1 MRDNLVRLLIMIAT
15 IDDIP
20 VFNATLDEDCGII
33 RVSLV
38 DDPAVSKDFQ
48 VFKANA
54 RPMLYAVQDEDKH
67 LVRGVIMRA
76 DYPIYRRDKSL
87 GEYYIV
93 YKPDVI
99 RQMAEKYLT
108 EDRANNVNIM
118 HKEDSD
124 VEGVNMVQWF
134 IKGAGVAIEGFDD
147 IADGSLFAEYHVTN
161 EDVWAEI
168 KAGTYKGFSLEGYFN
183 LEPEQSKDYVQDVID
198 KWGEYFSKIKN
209 MANFKK
215 FATALAK
222 MLAKFASI
230 TTDKGVLVWDTEDD
244 LKVGDS
250 VYVQGE
256 DGTRVKAEDGD
267 YKTDDGKV
275 IKVAD
280 GKVAEIVDDDA
291 EVKLGSVDTD
301 KGKLYA
307 EGEGDLKAGDAVY
320 SDEKKETPAADGDY
334 VTPDGKTIVVKDG
347 KVSEIKDPAAEVAG
361 AATQKFEGEDLSA
374 RLDKL
379 ENIVKLIITY
389 CYIPLLDENG
399 NFLLSKEEPKET
411 LCGRLDALETAMD
424 NVATI
429 LEKMGKAPKAAPAT
443 EEFKTTTE
451 QKVDNPRTA
460 SLMRILNAGR

>member
-1 MRDNLVRLLIMIAT
+1 MIAT

-38 DDPAVSKDFQ
+38 DDPAVSKNFQ
-48 VFKANA
+48 VFNASA

-118 HKEDSD
+118 HKEGSD

-134 IKGAGVAIEGFDD
+134 IKGAGVAIDGFDD

-183 LEPEQSKDYVQDVID
+183 LEPEQNENYVQDVID
-198 KWGEYFSKIKN
+198 KWGEYFQKIKN

-244 LKVGDS
+244 LKAGDS
-250 VYVQGE
+250 VYVQSE

-280 GKVAEIVDDDA
+280 GKVAEIMDDDA

-307 EGEGDLKAGDAVY
+307 EGYDDLKAGDAVY
-320 SDEKKETPAADGDY
+320 ADEGKATPAADGDY

-347 KVSEIKDPAAEVAG
+347 KVSEIKDPEAEVDFANVHKIEG
-361 AATQKFEGEDLSA
+361 EEGEDITK
-374 RLDKL
+374 RIERL

-411 LCGRLDALETAMD
+411 LCGRLDALEAAMD

-451 QKVDNPRTA
+451 QKADNPRTA

>member
-1 MRDNLVRLLIMIAT
+1 MIAT

-20 VFNATLDEDCGII
+20 VFNATIDEDCGII

-38 DDPAVSKDFQ
+38 DDPAVSKAFQ
-48 VFKANA
+48 VFKADA

-118 HKEDSD
+118 HKEGSD
-124 VEGVNMVQWF
+124 VAGVNMVQWF

-161 EDVWAEI
+161 EDIWAEI

-183 LEPEQSKDYVQDVID
+183 LEPEQNRDYVQDVID

-244 LKVGDS
+244 LKAGDS
-250 VYVQGE
+250 VYVQSE

-307 EGEGDLKAGDAVY
+307 EGYDDLKAGDAVY
-320 SDEKKETPAADGDY
+320 ADEQKATPAADGDY

-347 KVSEIKDPAAEVAG
+347 KVSEIKDPEAEVDFS
-361 AATQKFEGEDLSA
+361 KEHNFEGEVGEDLTK
-374 RLDKL
+374 RIERL
-379 ENIVKLIITY
+379 ENIVKLIINF
-389 CYIPLLDENG
+389 CYLPLLDENG
-399 NFLLSKEEPKET
+399 NFVFSKEEPKET
-411 LCGRLDALETAMD
+411 LGGRLDALETAMD

-451 QKVDNPRTA
+451 QKIDNPRTA

>member
-1 MRDNLVRLLIMIAT
+1 MIAT

-20 VFNATLDEDCGII
+20 VFNATIDEDCGII

-38 DDPAVSKDFQ
+38 DDPAVSKGFQ
-48 VFKANA
+48 VFKADA

-118 HKEDSD
+118 HKEGSD

-161 EDVWAEI
+161 EDIWAEI

-183 LEPEQSKDYVQDVID
+183 LEPEQNEDYVQDVID

-244 LKVGDS
+244 LKAGDS
-250 VYVQGE
+250 VYAQSE

-307 EGEGDLKAGDAVY
+307 EGYDDLKAGDAVY
-320 SDEKKETPAADGDY
+320 ADEQKATPAADGDY

-347 KVSEIKDPAAEVAG
+347 KVSEIKDPEAEVDFS
-361 AATQKFEGEDLSA
+361 KEHNFEGEVGEDLTK
-374 RLDKL
+374 RIERL
-379 ENIVKLIITY
+379 ENIVKLIINF
-389 CYIPLLDENG
+389 CYLPLLDENG
-399 NFLLSKEEPKET
+399 NFVFSKEEPKET
-411 LCGRLDALETAMD
+411 LGGRLDALETAMD

-451 QKVDNPRTA
+451 QKIDNPRTA

>member
-1 MRDNLVRLLIMIAT
+1 MIAT

-38 DDPAVSKDFQ
+38 DDPAVSKNFQ

-118 HKEDSD
+118 HKEGSD

-134 IKGAGVAIEGFDD
+134 IKGSGVAIEGFDD

-183 LEPEQSKDYVQDVID
+183 LEPEQNEDYVQDVID

-244 LKVGDS
+244 LKAGDS
-250 VYVQGE
+250 VYVQSE

-280 GKVAEIVDDDA
+280 GKV
-291 EVKLGSVDTD
+291 
-301 KGKLYA
+301 
-307 EGEGDLKAGDAVY
+307 
-320 SDEKKETPAADGDY
+320 
-334 VTPDGKTIVVKDG
+334 
-347 KVSEIKDPAAEVAG
+347 SEIKDPKAEVAA

-379 ENIVKLIITY
+379 ESIVKLIITY

-399 NFLLSKEEPKET
+399 NFIFSKEKPKET

-451 QKVDNPRTA
+451 QKIDNPRTA

>member
-1 MRDNLVRLLIMIAT
+1 MIAT

-38 DDPAVSKDFQ
+38 DDPAVSKAFQ
-48 VFKANA
+48 VFKADA

-76 DYPIYRRDKSL
+76 DYPIYRRDKKL

-118 HKEDSD
+118 HKEGSD

-134 IKGAGVAIEGFDD
+134 IKGAGVAIDGFDD

-161 EDVWAEI
+161 EDVWADI

-183 LEPEQSKDYVQDVID
+183 LEPEQNEDYVQDVID

-209 MANFKK
+209 MTKFKK

-244 LKVGDS
+244 LKAGDS
-250 VYVQGE
+250 VYVQNE

-307 EGEGDLKAGDAVY
+307 EGYDDLKAGDAVY
-320 SDEKKETPAADGDY
+320 ADEQKATPAADGDY

-347 KVSEIKDPAAEVAG
+347 KVSEIKDPEAEVDFS
-361 AATQKFEGEDLSA
+361 KEHNFEGEVGEDLTK
-374 RLDKL
+374 RIERL
-379 ENIVKLIITY
+379 ENIVKLIINF
-389 CYIPLLDENG
+389 CYLPLLDENG
-399 NFLLSKEEPKET
+399 NFVFSKEEPKET
-411 LCGRLDALETAMD
+411 LGGRLDALETAMD

-451 QKVDNPRTA
+451 QKIDNPRTA

>member
-1 MRDNLVRLLIMIAT
+1 MIAT

-20 VFNATLDEDCGII
+20 VFNAILDEDCGII

-48 VFKANA
+48 VFKANV

-76 DYPIYRRDKSL
+76 DYPIYRRDKNL
-87 GEYYIV
+87 GEYYVV

-99 RQMAEKYLT
+99 RQMAERYLT

-168 KAGTYKGFSLEGYFN
+168 KAGTYKGFSLEGYFC

-244 LKVGDS
+244 LKAGDS
-250 VYVQGE
+250 
-256 DGTRVKAEDGD
+256 
-267 YKTDDGKV
+267 
-275 IKVAD
+275 
-280 GKVAEIVDDDA
+280 
-291 EVKLGSVDTD
+291 
-301 KGKLYA
+301 
-307 EGEGDLKAGDAVY
+307 VY
-320 SDEKKETPAADGDY
+320 SDEKKETPAADDDY
-334 VTPDGKTIVVKDG
+334 VTADGKTIVVKDG
-347 KVSEIKDPAAEVAG
+347 KVEEIKDAEAQVAA
-361 AATQKFEGEDLSA
+361 AAQKFEGEQGDDLTK
-374 RLDKL
+374 RLERL
-379 ENIVKLIITY
+379 ENIVKLIINF
-389 CYIPLLDENG
+389 CYLPLLDENG

-411 LCGRLDALETAMD
+411 LGGRLDALETAMD

-460 SLMRILNAGR
+460 SLMRILNAGRN

>member
-1 MRDNLVRLLIMIAT
+1 MIAT

-108 EDRANNVNIM
+108 EDRANNVNLM

-134 IKGAGVAIEGFDD
+134 IKGAGVVIEGFDD

-168 KAGTYKGFSLEGYFN
+168 KAGAYKGFSLEGYFN
-183 LEPEQSKDYVQDVID
+183 LEPEQSKDYVQEVID

-244 LKVGDS
+244 LKAGDS
-250 VYVQGE
+250 VYIQGE

-280 GKVAEIVDDDA
+280 GKVAEIVDDEA

-334 VTPDGKTIVVKDG
+334 VTTDGKTIVVKDG
-347 KVSEIKDPAAEVAG
+347 KVSEIKDPEAEVD
-361 AATQKFEGEDLSA
+361 AATTQKFESEDLSA
-374 RLDKL
+374 RLDTL
-379 ENIVKLIITY
+379 ENIVKLIISY

-460 SLMRILNAGR
+460 SLMRILKAGR

>member
-1 MRDNLVRLLIMIAT
+1 MIAT

-20 VFNATLDEDCGII
+20 VFNATIDEDCGII

-38 DDPAVSKDFQ
+38 DDPAVSKNFQ
-48 VFKANA
+48 VFNA
-54 RPMLYAVQDEDKH
+54 SARTMLYAVQDEDKH

-118 HKEDSD
+118 HKEGSD

-134 IKGAGVAIEGFDD
+134 IKGAGVAIDGFDD

-198 KWGEYFSKIKN
+198 KWGEYFQKIKN

-244 LKVGDS
+244 LKAGDS
-250 VYVQGE
+250 VYVQSE

-280 GKVAEIVDDDA
+280 GKVAEIMDDEA

-307 EGEGDLKAGDAVY
+307 EGYDDLKAGDAVY
-320 SDEKKETPAADGDY
+320 ADEEKATPAADGDY

-347 KVSEIKDPAAEVAG
+347 KVSEIKDPEAEVDFANVH
-361 AATQKFEGEDLSA
+361 KFEGEEGEDITK
-374 RLDKL
+374 RIERL
-379 ENIVKLIITY
+379 ENIVKLIISY

-411 LCGRLDALETAMD
+411 LCGRLDALEAAMD

-451 QKVDNPRTA
+451 QKADNPRTA

>member
-1 MRDNLVRLLIMIAT
+1 MIAT

-20 VFNATLDEDCGII
+20 VFNATLDENCGII

-54 RPMLYAVQDEDKH
+54 RPMLYAVQNEDKH

-76 DYPIYRRDKSL
+76 DYPIRRRNKSL
-87 GEYYIV
+87 GEYYVV

-99 RQMAEKYLT
+99 RQMAEKYLA

-118 HKEDSD
+118 HKEGSD

-134 IKGAGVAIEGFDD
+134 IKGAGVAIDGFDD

-183 LEPEQSKDYVQDVID
+183 LEPEQNENYVQDVID

-209 MANFKK
+209 MAKFKK

-244 LKVGDS
+244 LKAGDS

-301 KGKLYA
+301 KGRLYA
-307 EGEGDLKAGDAVY
+307 DGDDDLKAGDAVY
-320 SDEKKETPAADGDY
+320 SDEKKETPAPDGDY

-347 KVSEIKDPAAEVAG
+347 KVSEIKDPKAEVATG
-361 AATQKFEGEDLSA
+361 ATQKFEGEDLSA

-379 ENIVKLIITY
+379 ESIVKLIINF
-389 CYIPLLDENG
+389 CYLPLLDVNG
-399 NFLLSKEEPKET
+399 NFIFSKEKPKET

-429 LEKMGKAPKAAPAT
+429 LEKMGKTPKAAPAT

-451 QKVDNPRTA
+451 QKIDNPRTA

>member
-1 MRDNLVRLLIMIAT
+1 MITT

-20 VFNATLDEDCGII
+20 VFNATLDENCGII
-33 RVSLV
+33 CVSLV

-54 RPMLYAVQDEDKH
+54 RPMLYAVQNEDKH

-168 KAGTYKGFSLEGYFN
+168 KAGTYKGFSLEGYFC
-183 LEPEQSKDYVQDVID
+183 LEPEESKDYVQDVID

-244 LKVGDS
+244 LKAGDS

-301 KGKLYA
+301 KGTLYA

-320 SDEKKETPAADGDY
+320 SDKEMKTPAADGDY

-347 KVSEIKDPAAEVAG
+347 KVSEIKDPAAEVA
-361 AATQKFEGEDLSA
+361 AAITQKFEGEDLSA

-379 ENIVKLIITY
+379 ESIVKLIITY

-399 NFLLSKEEPKET
+399 DFLLSKEEPKET

-443 EEFKTTTE
+443 EEFKTQTE
-451 QKVDNPRTA
+451 QQKVDNPRTA
-460 SLMRILNAGR
+460 SLMRILNADR

>member
-1 MRDNLVRLLIMIAT
+1 MIAT

-48 VFKANA
+48 VFKADA
-54 RPMLYAVQDEDKH
+54 QPMLYAVQDEDKH

-118 HKEDSD
+118 HKEGSD

-183 LEPEQSKDYVQDVID
+183 LEPEQNEDYVQDVID

-244 LKVGDS
+244 LKAGDS
-250 VYVQGE
+250 VYVQSE

-307 EGEGDLKAGDAVY
+307 EGYDDLKAGDAVY
-320 SDEKKETPAADGDY
+320 ADEQKATPAADGDY

-347 KVSEIKDPAAEVAG
+347 KVSEIKDPEAEVDFS
-361 AATQKFEGEDLSA
+361 KEHNFEGEVGEDLTK
-374 RLDKL
+374 RIERL
-379 ENIVKLIITY
+379 ENIVKLIINF
-389 CYIPLLDENG
+389 CYLPLLDENG
-399 NFLLSKEEPKET
+399 NFVFSKEEPKET
-411 LCGRLDALETAMD
+411 LGGRLDALETAMD

-451 QKVDNPRTA
+451 QKIDNPRTA

>member
-1 MRDNLVRLLIMIAT
+1 
-15 IDDIP
+15 
-20 VFNATLDEDCGII
+20 
-33 RVSLV
+33 
-38 DDPAVSKDFQ
+38 
-48 VFKANA
+48 
-54 RPMLYAVQDEDKH
+54 MLYAVQDEDKH

-118 HKEDSD
+118 HKEGSD

-134 IKGAGVAIEGFDD
+134 IKGAGVAIDGFDD

-183 LEPEQSKDYVQDVID
+183 LEPEQNENYVQDVID

-244 LKVGDS
+244 LKAGDS
-250 VYVQGE
+250 VYVQSE

-280 GKVAEIVDDDA
+280 GKVAEIMDDDA

-307 EGEGDLKAGDAVY
+307 EGYDDLKAGDAVY
-320 SDEKKETPAADGDY
+320 ADEEKATPAADGDY

-347 KVSEIKDPAAEVAG
+347 KVSEIKDPEAEVDFANVH
-361 AATQKFEGEDLSA
+361 KFEGEEGEDITK
-374 RLDKL
+374 RIERL

-451 QKVDNPRTA
+451 QKADNPRTA

>member
-1 MRDNLVRLLIMIAT
+1 MIAT

-38 DDPAVSKDFQ
+38 DDPAVSKAFQ
-48 VFKANA
+48 VFKADA

-118 HKEDSD
+118 HKEGSD
-124 VEGVNMVQWF
+124 VAGVNMVQWF

-161 EDVWAEI
+161 EDIWAEI

-183 LEPEQSKDYVQDVID
+183 LEPEQNRDYVQDVID

-209 MANFKK
+209 MTKFKK

-244 LKVGDS
+244 LKAGDS
-250 VYVQGE
+250 VYVQSE

-307 EGEGDLKAGDAVY
+307 EGYDDLKAGDAVY
-320 SDEKKETPAADGDY
+320 ADEQKATPAADGDY

-347 KVSEIKDPAAEVAG
+347 KVSEIKDPEAEVDFS
-361 AATQKFEGEDLSA
+361 KEHNFEGEVGEDLTK
-374 RLDKL
+374 RIERL
-379 ENIVKLIITY
+379 ENIVKLIINF
-389 CYIPLLDENG
+389 CYLPLLDENG
-399 NFLLSKEEPKET
+399 NFVFSKEEPKET
-411 LCGRLDALETAMD
+411 LGGRLDALETAMD

-451 QKVDNPRTA
+451 QKIDNPRTA

>member
-1 MRDNLVRLLIMIAT
+1 MIAT

-38 DDPAVSKDFQ
+38 DDPAVSKNFQ
-48 VFKANA
+48 VFNASA

-118 HKEDSD
+118 HKEGSD

-134 IKGAGVAIEGFDD
+134 IKGAGVAIDGFDD

-183 LEPEQSKDYVQDVID
+183 LEPEQNENYVQDVID

-244 LKVGDS
+244 LKAGDS
-250 VYVQGE
+250 VYVQSE

-280 GKVAEIVDDDA
+280 GKVAEIMDDDA

-307 EGEGDLKAGDAVY
+307 EGYDDLKAGDAVY
-320 SDEKKETPAADGDY
+320 ADEEKATPAADGDY

-347 KVSEIKDPAAEVAG
+347 KVSEIKDPEAEVDFA
-361 AATQKFEGEDLSA
+361 KPHNFEGEEGEDITK
-374 RLDKL
+374 RIERL

-411 LCGRLDALETAMD
+411 LCGRLDALEAAMD

-451 QKVDNPRTA
+451 QKADNPRTA

>member
-1 MRDNLVRLLIMIAT
+1 MIAT

-20 VFNATLDEDCGII
+20 VFNVVLDEDCGII

-48 VFKANA
+48 VFKENA

-118 HKEDSD
+118 HKENSD

-161 EDVWAEI
+161 ENVWAEI

-183 LEPEQSKDYVQDVID
+183 LEPEESKDYVQDVID

-244 LKVGDS
+244 LKAGDS

-291 EVKLGSVDTD
+291 EVKLGIVDTD

-334 VTPDGKTIVVKDG
+334 VTADGKTIVVKDG
-347 KVSEIKDPAAEVAG
+347 KVSEIKDPAAEVAA
-361 AATQKFEGEDLSA
+361 AATQKFEGEGDDLTK
-374 RLDKL
+374 RIERL
-379 ENIVKLIITY
+379 ENIVKLIINF
-389 CYIPLLDENG
+389 CYLPLLDENG

>member
-1 MRDNLVRLLIMIAT
+1 MIAT

-20 VFNATLDEDCGII
+20 VFNATIDEDCGII

-38 DDPAVSKDFQ
+38 DDPAVSKNFQ
-48 VFKANA
+48 VFNANA

-118 HKEDSD
+118 HKEGSD

-134 IKGAGVAIEGFDD
+134 IKGAGVAIDGFDD

-183 LEPEQSKDYVQDVID
+183 LEPEQNENYVQDVID
-198 KWGEYFSKIKN
+198 KWGEYFQKIKN

-244 LKVGDS
+244 LKAGDS
-250 VYVQGE
+250 VYVQSE

-280 GKVAEIVDDDA
+280 GKVAEIMDDDA

-307 EGEGDLKAGDAVY
+307 EGYDDLKAGDAVY
-320 SDEKKETPAADGDY
+320 ADEEKATPAADGDY

-347 KVSEIKDPAAEVAG
+347 KVSEIKDPQAEVDFANVH
-361 AATQKFEGEDLSA
+361 KFEGEEGEDITK
-374 RLDKL
+374 RIERL

-411 LCGRLDALETAMD
+411 LCGRLDALESAMD

-451 QKVDNPRTA
+451 QKADNPRTA

>member
-1 MRDNLVRLLIMIAT
+1 MIAT

-20 VFNATLDEDCGII
+20 VFNAILDEDCGII

-48 VFKANA
+48 VFKANV

-76 DYPIYRRDKSL
+76 DYPIYRRDKNL
-87 GEYYIV
+87 GEYYVV

-99 RQMAEKYLT
+99 RQMAERYLT

-168 KAGTYKGFSLEGYFN
+168 KAGTYKGFSLEGYFC

-244 LKVGDS
+244 LKAGDS

-280 GKVAEIVDDDA
+280 GKVAEIVDDEA

-301 KGKLYA
+301 KGPLYA

-320 SDEKKETPAADGDY
+320 SDEKKETPAADDDY
-334 VTPDGKTIVVKDG
+334 VTADGKTIVVKDG
-347 KVSEIKDPAAEVAG
+347 KVEEIKDAEAQVAA
-361 AATQKFEGEDLSA
+361 AAQKFEGEQGDDLTK
-374 RLDKL
+374 RLERL
-379 ENIVKLIITY
+379 ENIVKLIINF
-389 CYIPLLDENG
+389 CYLPLLDENG

-411 LCGRLDALETAMD
+411 LGGRLDALETAMD

-460 SLMRILNAGR
+460 SLMRILNAGRN

>member
-1 MRDNLVRLLIMIAT
+1 MIAT

-38 DDPAVSKDFQ
+38 DDPAVSKNFQ
-48 VFKANA
+48 VFNANA

-118 HKEDSD
+118 HKEGSD

-134 IKGAGVAIEGFDD
+134 IKGAGVAIDGFDD

-183 LEPEQSKDYVQDVID
+183 LEPEQNENYVQDVID

-244 LKVGDS
+244 LKAGDS
-250 VYVQGE
+250 VYVQSE

-280 GKVAEIVDDDA
+280 GKVAEIVDDEA

-307 EGEGDLKAGDAVY
+307 EGYDDLKAGDAVY
-320 SDEKKETPAADGDY
+320 ADEKKATPAADGDY

-347 KVSEIKDPAAEVAG
+347 KVSEIKDPEAEVDFANVH
-361 AATQKFEGEDLSA
+361 KFEGEEGEDITK
-374 RLDKL
+374 RIERL

-411 LCGRLDALETAMD
+411 LCGRLDALEAAMD

-451 QKVDNPRTA
+451 QKADNPRTA

>member
-1 MRDNLVRLLIMIAT
+1 MIAT

-38 DDPAVSKDFQ
+38 DDPAVSKNFQ
-48 VFKANA
+48 VFNASA

-118 HKEDSD
+118 HKEGSD

-134 IKGAGVAIEGFDD
+134 IKGAGVAIDGFDD

-183 LEPEQSKDYVQDVID
+183 LEPEQNENYVQDVID

-244 LKVGDS
+244 LKAGDS
-250 VYVQGE
+250 VYVQSE

-280 GKVAEIVDDDA
+280 GKVAEIVDDEA

-307 EGEGDLKAGDAVY
+307 EGYDDLKAGDAVY
-320 SDEKKETPAADGDY
+320 ADEEKATPAADGDY

-347 KVSEIKDPAAEVAG
+347 KVSEIKDPEAEVDFANVH
-361 AATQKFEGEDLSA
+361 KFEGEEGEDITK
-374 RLDKL
+374 RIERL

-451 QKVDNPRTA
+451 QKADNPRTA

>member
-1 MRDNLVRLLIMIAT
+1 MIAT

-38 DDPAVSKDFQ
+38 DDPAVSKNFQ
-48 VFKANA
+48 VFNA
-54 RPMLYAVQDEDKH
+54 SVRPMLYAVQDEDKH

-118 HKEDSD
+118 HKEGSD

-134 IKGAGVAIEGFDD
+134 IKGAGVAIDGFDD

-183 LEPEQSKDYVQDVID
+183 LEPEQNENYVQDVID

-244 LKVGDS
+244 LKAGDS
-250 VYVQGE
+250 VYVQSE

-280 GKVAEIVDDDA
+280 GKVAEIMDDDA

-307 EGEGDLKAGDAVY
+307 EGYDDLKAGDAVY
-320 SDEKKETPAADGDY
+320 ADEEKATPAADGDY

-347 KVSEIKDPAAEVAG
+347 KVSEIKDPEAEVDFANVH
-361 AATQKFEGEDLSA
+361 KFEGEEGEDITK
-374 RLDKL
+374 RIERL

-451 QKVDNPRTA
+451 QKADNPRTA

>member
-1 MRDNLVRLLIMIAT
+1 MIAT

-38 DDPAVSKDFQ
+38 DDPAVSKNFQ
-48 VFKANA
+48 VFNASA

-118 HKEDSD
+118 HKEGSD

-134 IKGAGVAIEGFDD
+134 IKGAGVAIDGFDD

-183 LEPEQSKDYVQDVID
+183 LEPEQNENYVQDVID

-215 FATALAK
+215 FATALVK

-244 LKVGDS
+244 LKAGDS
-250 VYVQGE
+250 VYVQSE

-280 GKVAEIVDDDA
+280 GKVAEIMDDDA

-307 EGEGDLKAGDAVY
+307 EGYDDLKAGDAVY
-320 SDEKKETPAADGDY
+320 ADEKKATPAADGDY

-347 KVSEIKDPAAEVAG
+347 KVSEIKDPEAEVDFANVH
-361 AATQKFEGEDLSA
+361 KFEGEDGEEITK
-374 RLDKL
+374 RIERL

-411 LCGRLDALETAMD
+411 LCGRLDALEAAMD

-451 QKVDNPRTA
+451 QKADNPRTA

>member
-1 MRDNLVRLLIMIAT
+1 MIAT

-38 DDPAVSKDFQ
+38 DDPAVSKNFQ
-48 VFKANA
+48 VFNANA

-99 RQMAEKYLT
+99 RQMAEKYLS

-118 HKEDSD
+118 HKEGSD

-134 IKGAGVAIEGFDD
+134 IKGAGVAIDGFDD

-183 LEPEQSKDYVQDVID
+183 LEPEQNENYVQDVID

-244 LKVGDS
+244 LKAGDS
-250 VYVQGE
+250 VYVQSE

-280 GKVAEIVDDDA
+280 GKVAEIMDDDA

-307 EGEGDLKAGDAVY
+307 EGYDDLKAGDAVY
-320 SDEKKETPAADGDY
+320 ADEEKATPAADGDY

-347 KVSEIKDPAAEVAG
+347 KVSEIKDPEAEVDFANVH
-361 AATQKFEGEDLSA
+361 KFEGEEGEDITK
-374 RLDKL
+374 RIERL

-411 LCGRLDALETAMD
+411 LCGRLDALEAAMD

-451 QKVDNPRTA
+451 QKADNPRTA

>member
-1 MRDNLVRLLIMIAT
+1 MIAT

-20 VFNATLDEDCGII
+20 VFNATLDENCGII

-54 RPMLYAVQDEDKH
+54 RPMLYAVQNEDKH

-76 DYPIYRRDKSL
+76 DYPIRRRNKSL
-87 GEYYIV
+87 GEYYVV

-99 RQMAEKYLT
+99 RQMAEKYLA

-118 HKEDSD
+118 HKKDSD

-134 IKGAGVAIEGFDD
+134 IKGAGVAIDGFDD
-147 IADGSLFAEYHVTN
+147 ISDGSLFAEYHVTN

-183 LEPEQSKDYVQDVID
+183 LEPEQNENYVQDVID

-244 LKVGDS
+244 LKAGDS

-275 IKVAD
+275 IKVVD
-280 GKVAEIVDDDA
+280 GKVAEIVDDKA

-307 EGEGDLKAGDAVY
+307 DGDDDLEAGAAVY

-347 KVSEIKDPAAEVAG
+347 KVSEIKDPKAEVATG
-361 AATQKFEGEDLSA
+361 ATQKLEGEDLSA

-379 ENIVKLIITY
+379 ESIVKLIIY
-389 CYIPLLDENG
+389 FCYLPLLDGDG
-399 NFLLSKEEPKET
+399 NFIFSKEKPKET
-411 LCGRLDALETAMD
+411 LGGRLDALETAMD

-451 QKVDNPRTA
+451 QKIDNPRTA

>member
-1 MRDNLVRLLIMIAT
+1 MIAT

-20 VFNATLDEDCGII
+20 VFNATIDEDCGII

-38 DDPAVSKDFQ
+38 DDPAVSKNFQ
-48 VFKANA
+48 VFNA
-54 RPMLYAVQDEDKH
+54 SARTMLYAVQDEDKH

-118 HKEDSD
+118 HKEGSD

-134 IKGAGVAIEGFDD
+134 IKGAGVAIDGFDD

-183 LEPEQSKDYVQDVID
+183 LEPEQNENYVQDVID

-244 LKVGDS
+244 LKAGDS
-250 VYVQGE
+250 VYVQSE

-280 GKVAEIVDDDA
+280 GKVAEIMDDEA

-307 EGEGDLKAGDAVY
+307 EGYDDLKAGDAVY
-320 SDEKKETPAADGDY
+320 ADEEKATPAADGDY

-347 KVSEIKDPAAEVAG
+347 KVSEIKDPEAEVDFANVH
-361 AATQKFEGEDLSA
+361 KFEGEDGEDITK
-374 RLDKL
+374 RIERL

-411 LCGRLDALETAMD
+411 LCGRLDALEAAMD

-429 LEKMGKAPKAAPAT
+429 LEKMGKAPKAVPAT

-451 QKVDNPRTA
+451 QKADNPRTA

>member
-1 MRDNLVRLLIMIAT
+1 MIAT

-38 DDPAVSKDFQ
+38 DDPAVSKNFQ

-54 RPMLYAVQDEDKH
+54 RPMLSAVQDEDKH

-76 DYPIYRRDKSL
+76 NYPIYRRDKSL

-118 HKEDSD
+118 HKEGSD

-134 IKGAGVAIEGFDD
+134 IKGAGVAIDGFDD

-183 LEPEQSKDYVQDVID
+183 LEPEQNENYVQDVID

-244 LKVGDS
+244 LKAGDS
-250 VYVQGE
+250 VYVQSE

-280 GKVAEIVDDDA
+280 GKVAEIMDDDT

-307 EGEGDLKAGDAVY
+307 EGYDDLKAGDAVY
-320 SDEKKETPAADGDY
+320 ADEGKATPAADGDY

-347 KVSEIKDPAAEVAG
+347 KVSEIKDPEAEVDFANVH
-361 AATQKFEGEDLSA
+361 KFEGEEGEDITK
-374 RLDKL
+374 RIERL

-411 LCGRLDALETAMD
+411 LCGRLDALEAAMD

-451 QKVDNPRTA
+451 QKADNPRTA

>member
-1 MRDNLVRLLIMIAT
+1 MIAT

-54 RPMLYAVQDEDKH
+54 RPMLYAVQNEDKH

-76 DYPIYRRDKSL
+76 DYPIRRRNKSL
-87 GEYYIV
+87 GEYYVV

-108 EDRANNVNIM
+108 ENRANNVNIM

-183 LEPEQSKDYVQDVID
+183 LEPEQNENYVQDVID

-244 LKVGDS
+244 LKAGDS

-280 GKVAEIVDDDA
+280 GKVAEIVDDKA

-301 KGKLYA
+301 KGRLYA
-307 EGEGDLKAGDAVY
+307 EGDDDLKAGDAVFA
-320 SDEKKETPAADGDY
+320 DEKKETPAADGDY

-347 KVSEIKDPAAEVAG
+347 KVSEIKDPKAEVATG
-361 AATQKFEGEDLSA
+361 ATQKFEGEDLSA

-379 ENIVKLIITY
+379 ESIVKLIINF
-389 CYIPLLDENG
+389 CYLPLLDGDG
-399 NFLLSKEEPKET
+399 NFIFSKEKPKET

-451 QKVDNPRTA
+451 QKIDNPRTA

>member
-1 MRDNLVRLLIMIAT
+1 MIAT

-20 VFNATLDEDCGII
+20 VFNATIDEDCGII

-54 RPMLYAVQDEDKH
+54 RPMLYAVQNEDKH

-76 DYPIYRRDKSL
+76 DYPIRRRNKSL
-87 GEYYIV
+87 GEYYVV

-108 EDRANNVNIM
+108 ENRANNVNIM

-134 IKGAGVAIEGFDD
+134 IKGAGVAIDGFDD

-168 KAGTYKGFSLEGYFN
+168 KAGTYKGFSLEGNFN
-183 LEPEQSKDYVQDVID
+183 LEPEQNENYVQDVID

-209 MANFKK
+209 MAKFKK

-244 LKVGDS
+244 LKAGDS

-301 KGKLYA
+301 KGRLYA
-307 EGEGDLKAGDAVY
+307 DGDDDLKAGAAVY

-347 KVSEIKDPAAEVAG
+347 KVSEIKDPKAEVAT

-379 ENIVKLIITY
+379 EKIVKLIINF
-389 CYIPLLDENG
+389 CYLPLLDENG
-399 NFLLSKEEPKET
+399 NFLFSKEKPKET

-429 LEKMGKAPKAAPAT
+429 LEKMGKAPKAVPAT

-451 QKVDNPRTA
+451 QKIDNPRTA

>member
-1 MRDNLVRLLIMIAT
+1 MIAT

-20 VFNATLDEDCGII
+20 VFNATLDENCGII

-54 RPMLYAVQDEDKH
+54 RPMLYAVQNEDKH

-76 DYPIYRRDKSL
+76 DYPIRRRNKSL
-87 GEYYIV
+87 GEYYVV

-99 RQMAEKYLT
+99 RQMAEKYLA

-118 HKEDSD
+118 HKKDSD

-134 IKGAGVAIEGFDD
+134 IKGAGVAIDGFDD
-147 IADGSLFAEYHVTN
+147 ISDGSLFAEYHVTN

-183 LEPEQSKDYVQDVID
+183 LEPEQNENYVQDVID

-244 LKVGDS
+244 LKAGDS

-267 YKTDDGKV
+267 YKTDDRKV
-275 IKVAD
+275 IKVVD
-280 GKVAEIVDDDA
+280 GKVAEIVDDKA

-307 EGEGDLKAGDAVY
+307 DGDDDLEAGAAVY

-347 KVSEIKDPAAEVAG
+347 KVSEIKDPKAEVATG
-361 AATQKFEGEDLSA
+361 ATQKLEGEDLSA

-379 ENIVKLIITY
+379 ESIVKLIIY
-389 CYIPLLDENG
+389 FCYLPLLDGDG
-399 NFLLSKEEPKET
+399 NFIFSKEKPKET
-411 LCGRLDALETAMD
+411 LGGRLDALETAMD

-451 QKVDNPRTA
+451 QKIDNPRTA

>member
-1 MRDNLVRLLIMIAT
+1 MIAT

-38 DDPAVSKDFQ
+38 DDPAVSKAFQ
-48 VFKANA
+48 VFKADA

-118 HKEDSD
+118 HKEGSD

-161 EDVWAEI
+161 EDIWAEI
-168 KAGTYKGFSLEGYFN
+168 QAGTYKGFSLEGYFN
-183 LEPEQSKDYVQDVID
+183 LEPEQNEDYVQDVID

-244 LKVGDS
+244 LKAGDS
-250 VYVQGE
+250 VYAQSE

-307 EGEGDLKAGDAVY
+307 EGYDDLKAGDAVY
-320 SDEKKETPAADGDY
+320 ADEQKATPAADGDY

-347 KVSEIKDPAAEVAG
+347 KVSEIKDPEAEVDFSIEHN
-361 AATQKFEGEDLSA
+361 FEGEVGEDLTK
-374 RLDKL
+374 RIERL
-379 ENIVKLIITY
+379 ENIVKLIINF
-389 CYIPLLDENG
+389 CYLPLLDENG
-399 NFLLSKEEPKET
+399 NFVFSKEEPKET
-411 LCGRLDALETAMD
+411 LGGRLDALETAMD

-451 QKVDNPRTA
+451 QKIDNPRTA

>member
-1 MRDNLVRLLIMIAT
+1 MIAT

-20 VFNATLDEDCGII
+20 VFNATIDEDCGII

-38 DDPAVSKDFQ
+38 DDPAVSKNFQ
-48 VFKANA
+48 VFNA
-54 RPMLYAVQDEDKH
+54 SARTMLYAVQDEDKH

-118 HKEDSD
+118 HKEGSD

-134 IKGAGVAIEGFDD
+134 IKGAGVAIDGFDD

-183 LEPEQSKDYVQDVID
+183 LEPEQNENYVQDVID
-198 KWGEYFSKIKN
+198 KWGEYFSKINN

-244 LKVGDS
+244 LKAGDS
-250 VYVQGE
+250 VYVQSE

-280 GKVAEIVDDDA
+280 GKVAEIMDDEA

-307 EGEGDLKAGDAVY
+307 EGYDDLKAGDAVY
-320 SDEKKETPAADGDY
+320 ADEEKATPAADGDY

-347 KVSEIKDPAAEVAG
+347 KVSEIKDPEAEVDFANVH
-361 AATQKFEGEDLSA
+361 KFEGEEGEDITK
-374 RLDKL
+374 RIERL

-411 LCGRLDALETAMD
+411 LCGRLDALEAAMD

-451 QKVDNPRTA
+451 QKADNPRTA

>member
-1 MRDNLVRLLIMIAT
+1 MIAT

-20 VFNATLDEDCGII
+20 VFNATLDENCGII

-54 RPMLYAVQDEDKH
+54 RPMLYAVQNEDKH

-76 DYPIYRRDKSL
+76 DYPIRRRNKSL
-87 GEYYIV
+87 GEYYVV

-99 RQMAEKYLT
+99 RQMAEKYLA

-118 HKEDSD
+118 HKENSD

-134 IKGAGVAIEGFDD
+134 IKGAGVAIDGFDD

-183 LEPEQSKDYVQDVID
+183 LEPEQNENYVQDVID

-209 MANFKK
+209 MAKFKK

-244 LKVGDS
+244 LKAGDS

-280 GKVAEIVDDDA
+280 GKVAEIVDDKA

-301 KGKLYA
+301 KGRLYA
-307 EGEGDLKAGDAVY
+307 DGDDDLKAGAAVY

-347 KVSEIKDPAAEVAG
+347 KVSEIKDPKAEVATG
-361 AATQKFEGEDLSA
+361 ATQKFEGEDLSA

-379 ENIVKLIITY
+379 ESIVKLIINF
-389 CYIPLLDENG
+389 CYLPLLDGDG
-399 NFLLSKEEPKET
+399 NFLFSKEKPKET

-451 QKVDNPRTA
+451 QKIDNPRTA

>member
-1 MRDNLVRLLIMIAT
+1 MIAT

-124 VEGVNMVQWF
+124 VESVNMVQWF
-134 IKGAGVAIEGFDD
+134 IKGAGVKIEGFDD

-161 EDVWAEI
+161 EDVWAKI

-244 LKVGDS
+244 LKAGDS

-307 EGEGDLKAGDAVY
+307 EGEGDLKAGDAVF
-320 SDEKKETPAADGDY
+320 SDKEMKTPAADGDY

-347 KVSEIKDPAAEVAG
+347 KVSEIKDPEAEVA
-361 AATQKFEGEDLSA
+361 ASATQKFEDENKDLSK
-374 RLDKL
+374 RIEHL
-379 ENIVKLIITY
+379 ENIVKLIISY
-389 CYIPLLDENG
+389 CYLPLLDENG
-399 NFLLSKEEPKET
+399 DFLFSKEEPKET
-411 LCGRLDALETAMD
+411 LGGRLDALETAMD

-451 QKVDNPRTA
+451 QPKTDNPRTA

>member
-1 MRDNLVRLLIMIAT
+1 MIAT

-33 RVSLV
+33 RISLV

-134 IKGAGVAIEGFDD
+134 IKGAGVAIDGFDD

-168 KAGTYKGFSLEGYFN
+168 KAGTYKGFSLEGYFC

-215 FATALAK
+215 FATTLAK

-244 LKVGDS
+244 LKAGDS
-250 VYVQGE
+250 VYVHGE

-347 KVSEIKDPAAEVAG
+347 KVSEIKDPAAEVA
-361 AATQKFEGEDLSA
+361 AAAIQKFEGEELSA

-411 LCGRLDALETAMD
+411 ICGRLDALETAMD
-424 NVATI
+424 NVAAI

>member
-1 MRDNLVRLLIMIAT
+1 MIAT

-38 DDPAVSKDFQ
+38 DDPAVSKNFQ

-87 GEYYIV
+87 GEYYII

-118 HKEDSD
+118 HKEGSD

-134 IKGAGVAIEGFDD
+134 IKGAGVAIDGFDD

-183 LEPEQSKDYVQDVID
+183 LEPEQSRDYVQDVID
-198 KWGEYFSKIKN
+198 KWGEYFQKIKN

-244 LKVGDS
+244 LKAGDS
-250 VYVQGE
+250 VYVQSE
-256 DGTRVKAEDGD
+256 DGIRVKAEDGD

-280 GKVAEIVDDDA
+280 GKVAEIMDDDA

-307 EGEGDLKAGDAVY
+307 EGYDDLKAGDAVY
-320 SDEKKETPAADGDY
+320 ADEEKATPATDGDY

-347 KVSEIKDPAAEVAG
+347 KVSEIKDPEAEVDFA
-361 AATQKFEGEDLSA
+361 KPHNFEGEGDDLFA

-411 LCGRLDALETAMD
+411 LCGRLDALEAAMD

-451 QKVDNPRTA
+451 QKADNPRTA

>member
-1 MRDNLVRLLIMIAT
+1 MIAT

-38 DDPAVSKDFQ
+38 DDPAVSKNFQ
-48 VFKANA
+48 VFKASA

-118 HKEDSD
+118 HKEGSD

-134 IKGAGVAIEGFDD
+134 IKGTGVTIEGFDD

-183 LEPEQSKDYVQDVID
+183 LEPEQNENYVKAVID

-244 LKVGDS
+244 LKAGGS
-250 VYVQGE
+250 VYVQSE

-280 GKVAEIVDDDA
+280 GKVAEIMDDEA

-301 KGKLYA
+301 KGRLYA
-307 EGEGDLKAGDAVY
+307 EGYDDLKAGAAVY
-320 SDEKKETPAADGDY
+320 SDEKMETPAADGDY

-347 KVSEIKDPAAEVAG
+347 KVSEIKDPEAEVDFAKEH
-361 AATQKFEGEDLSA
+361 KFEGEGDDLSA

-379 ENIVKLIITY
+379 ESIVKLIISY
-389 CYIPLLDENG
+389 CYLPLLDENG
-399 NFLLSKEEPKET
+399 NFLLSKEKPKET

-443 EEFKTTTE
+443 EEVKTTTE

>member
-1 MRDNLVRLLIMIAT
+1 
-15 IDDIP
+15 
-20 VFNATLDEDCGII
+20 
-33 RVSLV
+33 
-38 DDPAVSKDFQ
+38 
-48 VFKANA
+48 
-54 RPMLYAVQDEDKH
+54 
-67 LVRGVIMRA
+67 
-76 DYPIYRRDKSL
+76 
-87 GEYYIV
+87 
-93 YKPDVI
+93 
-99 RQMAEKYLT
+99 
-108 EDRANNVNIM
+108 
-118 HKEDSD
+118 
-124 VEGVNMVQWF
+124 MVQWF
-134 IKGAGVAIEGFDD
+134 IKGAGVAIDGFDD

-168 KAGTYKGFSLEGYFN
+168 KSGTYKGFSLEGYFN
-183 LEPEQSKDYVQDVID
+183 LEPEQNENYVQDVID

-244 LKVGDS
+244 LKAGDS

-267 YKTDDGKV
+267 YKTVDGKV

-280 GKVAEIVDDDA
+280 GKVAVIVDDKA

-307 EGEGDLKAGDAVY
+307 DGDDDLKAGAAVY

-334 VTPDGKTIVVKDG
+334 VTADGKTIVVKDG
-347 KVSEIKDPAAEVAG
+347 KVSEIKDPKAEVAT

-379 ENIVKLIITY
+379 ESIVKLIINF
-389 CYIPLLDENG
+389 CYLPLLDVNG
-399 NFLLSKEEPKET
+399 NFIFSKEKPKET

-429 LEKMGKAPKAAPAT
+429 LEKMGKAPKAVPAT

>member
-1 MRDNLVRLLIMIAT
+1 
-15 IDDIP
+15 
-20 VFNATLDEDCGII
+20 
-33 RVSLV
+33 
-38 DDPAVSKDFQ
+38 
-48 VFKANA
+48 
-54 RPMLYAVQDEDKH
+54 
-67 LVRGVIMRA
+67 
-76 DYPIYRRDKSL
+76 
-87 GEYYIV
+87 
-93 YKPDVI
+93 
-99 RQMAEKYLT
+99 
-108 EDRANNVNIM
+108 
-118 HKEDSD
+118 
-124 VEGVNMVQWF
+124 
-134 IKGAGVAIEGFDD
+134 
-147 IADGSLFAEYHVTN
+147 
-161 EDVWAEI
+161 
-168 KAGTYKGFSLEGYFN
+168 
-183 LEPEQSKDYVQDVID
+183 
-198 KWGEYFSKIKN
+198 
-209 MANFKK
+209 
-215 FATALAK
+215 

-244 LKVGDS
+244 LKAGDS
-250 VYVQGE
+250 VYVQSE

-280 GKVAEIVDDDA
+280 GKVAEIMDDDA

-307 EGEGDLKAGDAVY
+307 EGYDDLKAGDAVY
-320 SDEKKETPAADGDY
+320 ADEEKATPAADGDY

-347 KVSEIKDPAAEVAG
+347 KVSEIKDPEAEVDFANVH
-361 AATQKFEGEDLSA
+361 KFEGEEGEDITK
-374 RLDKL
+374 RIERL

-411 LCGRLDALETAMD
+411 LCGRLDALEAAMD

-451 QKVDNPRTA
+451 QKADNPRTA

>member
-1 MRDNLVRLLIMIAT
+1 MIAT

-108 EDRANNVNIM
+108 EDRANNVNLM

-168 KAGTYKGFSLEGYFN
+168 KAGSYKGFSLEGYFN
-183 LEPEQSKDYVQDVID
+183 LEPEQSKDYVQEVID

-244 LKVGDS
+244 LKAGDS
-250 VYVQGE
+250 VYIQGE

-280 GKVAEIVDDDA
+280 GKVAEIVDDEA

-334 VTPDGKTIVVKDG
+334 VTTDGKTIVVKDG
-347 KVSEIKDPAAEVAG
+347 KVSEIKDPEAEVD
-361 AATQKFEGEDLSA
+361 AATTQKFESEDLSA
-374 RLDKL
+374 RLDTL
-379 ENIVKLIITY
+379 ENIVKLIISY

-460 SLMRILNAGR
+460 SLMRILKAGR

>member
-1 MRDNLVRLLIMIAT
+1 MIAT

-20 VFNATLDEDCGII
+20 VFNATLDKDCGII

-38 DDPAVSKDFQ
+38 DDPAVSKNFQ
-48 VFKANA
+48 VFKAKA

-118 HKEDSD
+118 HKEGSD

-244 LKVGDS
+244 LKAGDS
-250 VYVQGE
+250 VYVQSE

-280 GKVAEIVDDDA
+280 GKVAEIVDDEA

-301 KGKLYA
+301 KGMLYA
-307 EGEGDLKAGDAVY
+307 EGDGDIKAGAAIY
-320 SDEKKETPAADGDY
+320 SDERMETPAADGDY
-334 VTPDGKTIVVKDG
+334 VTADGKTIVVKDG
-347 KVSEIKDPAAEVAG
+347 KVSEIKDPEAEVDFAK
-361 AATQKFEGEDLSA
+361 AHKFEGEVGEDLSK
-374 RLDKL
+374 RIERL
-379 ENIVKLIITY
+379 ENVVKLIINF
-389 CYIPLLDENG
+389 CYLPLLDENG
-399 NFLLSKEEPKET
+399 NFIFSKEKPKET
-411 LCGRLDALETAMD
+411 LSGRLDALETAMD

-429 LEKMGKAPKAAPAT
+429 LEKMGKTPKAAPAT

-460 SLMRILNAGR
+460 SLMRILKAGR